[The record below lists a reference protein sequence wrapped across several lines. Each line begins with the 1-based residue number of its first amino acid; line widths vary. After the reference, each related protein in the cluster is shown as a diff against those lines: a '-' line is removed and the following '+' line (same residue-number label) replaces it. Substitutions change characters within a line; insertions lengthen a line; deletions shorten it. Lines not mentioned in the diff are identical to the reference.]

1 MDKPTESWMVKT
13 FVSKHTCSWW
23 LKNNKR
29 CSLTV
34 AAKYLVRQ
42 RGFTALYLKRND
54 IFKVIRKELSVELTH
69 HQLKKVK
76 EKIAKVFEGDC
87 EREYGKLWDYAAEL
101 RSRDPT
107 ATIIIEASRP
117 TTNLNPIFLRMYI
130 YFFCN
135 EVGFCSWLQACYWH

>member
-1 MDKPTESWMVKT
+1 MNKPTKSWMVKT
-13 FVSKHTCSWW
+13 FVSEHTRSWR

-29 CSLTV
+29 CSSIV

-54 IFKVIRKELSVELTH
+54 IFKFIRKELSVELTH

-87 EREYGKLWDYAAEL
+87 KMEYGKLWDYAAEL
-101 RSRDPT
+101 KSTDPT
-107 ATIIIEASRP
+107 TTIIIEVSRP
-117 TTNLNPIFLRMYI
+117 TIDLNPIFLRM
-130 YFFCN
+130 
-135 EVGFCSWLQACYWH
+135 